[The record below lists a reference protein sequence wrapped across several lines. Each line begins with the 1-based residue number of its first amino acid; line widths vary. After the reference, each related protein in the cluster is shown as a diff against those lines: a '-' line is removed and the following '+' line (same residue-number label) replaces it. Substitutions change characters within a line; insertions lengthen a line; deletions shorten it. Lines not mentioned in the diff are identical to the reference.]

1 MMETK
6 LKEGEAKKAVIDD
19 INSRA
24 LKEFLRFLYCG
35 RVNDIE
41 PIAVELMYA
50 AEKYDI
56 KDLKPLCTESL
67 TKNISVKNAI
77 ETFVLADLHHEE
89 DLKIYSLDFI
99 LWNYKELK
107 DHESW
112 ENVSKALMKEILDK
126 STEEVKTEKIIKLNS
141 TINPPAP
148 TTITTRQAVAPVRL
162 VANNAN
168 VAAAAAARPAV
179 AQNINAAANN
189 LANANA
195 IINQL
200 ARAALN

>member
-6 LKEGEAKKAVIDD
+6 LKEGEDKKAVIDD
-19 INSRA
+19 IDSRA

-35 RVNDIE
+35 RVCEIE
-41 PIAVELMYA
+41 SIAVELMYA

-67 TKNISVKNAI
+67 IKNISVKNAI
-77 ETFVLADLHHEE
+77 ETFILADLHHEE
-89 DLKIYSLDFI
+89 DLKAYSLDFI
-99 LWNYKELK
+99 LWNYQQLK

-126 STEEVKTEKIIKLNS
+126 ATEDTKTEKIIKLSS
-141 TINPPAP
+141 TIDPPPPAQA
-148 TTITTRQAVAPVRL
+148 TTNAARSTAAPIRVAIP
-162 VANNAN
+162 ANNAN
-168 VAAAAAARPAV
+168 AAA
-179 AQNINAAANN
+179 
-189 LANANA
+189 ANA